1 MAKKKG
7 LTPIG
12 KRIRRV
18 RLDKKMTL
26 DNIANETG
34 LSKEFIKKIEAGDQ
48 RPSVGTILQISR
60 TLHIDSNFLLK
71 EQDNAQGHDT
81 QRAYFPGFGKVQA
94 FGQTGPI
101 VLGGQPPAGGHHGFC
116 RLCAARA
123 ILVALS
129 AIVAQPGHGRTAQLV
144 PQSELQVAVDGSRE
158 GVVPNGKGAR
168 CTAVSALHAGFH
180 VSGAE
185 LCHLIVQREVNL
197 AFRHSN
203 FRFKG

>member
-71 EQDNAQGHDT
+71 EQDDALQERSKAYTKRTDNYAYTPLTQTAENKHLKAFRIVVEAQKSHGGVGFQHEGEEF
-81 QRAYFPGFGKVQA
+81 AYVLKGKVEVQVGDHVNVLKKGDSLH
-94 FGQTGPI
+94 FNSGVKHDLRNTGK
-101 VLGGQPPAGGHHGFC
+101 
-116 RLCAARA
+116 
-123 ILVALS
+123 
-129 AIVAQPGHGRTAQLV
+129 T
-144 PQSELQVAVDGSRE
+144 D
-158 GVVPNGKGAR
+158 
-168 CTAVSALHAGFH
+168 
-180 VSGAE
+180 AE
-185 LCHLIVQREVNL
+185 LIVVVY
-197 AFRHSN
+197 AP
-203 FRFKG
+203 